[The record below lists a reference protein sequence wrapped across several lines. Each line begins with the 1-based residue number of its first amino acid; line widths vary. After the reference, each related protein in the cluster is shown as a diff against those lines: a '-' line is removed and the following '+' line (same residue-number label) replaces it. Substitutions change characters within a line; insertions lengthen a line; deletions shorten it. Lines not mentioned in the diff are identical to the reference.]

1 MRYPN
6 RRLWRQISKR
16 PIDSTKNMVV
26 LDATVATLTVTVL
39 VLANAVK
46 ATLLDDTVATRVG
59 EQCSIKNLYINMRLY
74 NRNGN
79 LPGQEKVIIF
89 LRRNAGALLGAPTLA
104 QCNAIGL
111 QSWRNSVFQCQ
122 IAKPP
127 GPDGLPMGLVSIR
140 IPRRYHKMVIDD
152 QWELVIANNSS
163 GSIDVCGL
171 CLYKWYT

>member
-1 MRYPN
+1 MYKRN
-6 RRLWRQISKR
+6 RALWRQISRR

-26 LDATVATLTVTVL
+26 LDATVATISVTVL

-46 ATLLDDTVATRVG
+46 QTLLDDTVATRVG

-74 NRNGN
+74 NRTGN

-89 LRRNAGALLGAPTLA
+89 LRRNAGALLPAPTLA
-104 QCNAIGL
+104 QCNTIGL
-111 QSWRNSVFQCQ
+111 QPWRNNVFQCQ

-152 QWELVIANNSS
+152 QWELVIANNAS